1 MKKLL
6 KTLLLIIV
14 NSAVISCSAA
24 DTPKVTKLKKQIT
37 KLKPLHKKM
46 GKIRPGDW
54 LEYHKESGQSFSQY
68 LRINPVVVTK
78 KREVIYIQPIGK
90 FTEDEEKIVKR
101 TAEFLNAFYG
111 LTVKTR
117 KTYPLSKIPAKAKR
131 QNWGVEQLLSTYLL
145 YNVLKPNLPDDAIL
159 YLGLTASDLWPG
171 KGWNFVFGQAS
182 LREKVGVW
190 SIHRNGNPSG
200 DEEDFKLC
208 LLRTIKT
215 ASHEAGHMFS
225 IKHCTAY
232 ECGMC
237 GSNSRPESDRR
248 PLAFCPECHAKV
260 IYATNSDPIKRFK
273 RLIEFFEKNK
283 LKEEA
288 EFYKKELKA
297 IE

>member
-1 MKKLL
+1 MRTLFISLIMLL
-6 KTLLLIIV
+6 A
-14 NSAVISCSAA
+14 NFA
-24 DTPKVTKLKKQIT
+24 IT
-37 KLKPLHKKM
+37 SSFCAEKERVKELNNHIFQLRPLHKKM
-46 GKIRPGDW
+46 GKTQPGDW
-54 LEYHKESGQSFSQY
+54 LLYHKERGQSFALYISGD
-68 LRINPVVVTK
+68 PVTVTK
-78 KREVIYIQPIGK
+78 TRNKIYIQPIGK
-90 FTEDEEKIVKR
+90 FSDDEKKIVR
-101 TAEFLNAFYG
+101 LTAKFLNAFYG
-111 LTVKTR
+111 LPVITK
-117 KTYPLSKIPAKAKR
+117 KNFPLSKIPEKAR
-131 QNWGVEQLLSTYLL
+131 RVNWGTEQLLTTYIL
-145 YNVLKPNLPDDAIL
+145 YDVLKPNLPDDAIL

-190 SIHRNGNPSG
+190 SIQRNGNPSG
-200 DEEDFKLC
+200 TAEEFRLC
-208 LLRTIKT
+208 LLRTLKT

-225 IKHCTAY
+225 IRHCTAY

-260 IYATNSDPIKRFK
+260 IWATKTDPAKRLNK
-273 RLIEFFEKNK
+273 LIEFCKENK